1 MELRKNTL
9 ENMERLTTELNPD
22 KKADEI
28 VRDDL
33 NYICESL
40 ISEFHKLE
48 NNKVLIT
55 GGAGFLGYYL
65 VQSMLFNNKSLSE
78 DRKIE
83 LTVYDNFI
91 RGVPEWLTSL
101 ESDSW
106 LRIVKQDI
114 INPIPSN
121 ENGFDYIIHAASI
134 ASPIYYRKYP
144 LETMDA
150 NVVGLRNILE
160 NARIQNQNAQ
170 PVKGILFFSTSEIY
184 GDPDSEN
191 IPTPE
196 TYRGNVSCTGPRACY
211 DESKRYGETLCVTY
225 ARKFGLPVTIAR
237 PFNNYGPGLKITD
250 RRVIPDFMRDVLE
263 GKNIVMLSDG
273 SPSRTF
279 CYIAD
284 AIIGY
289 LKILVNGEPGE
300 PYNIGVSEPEI
311 SMKELANKIVGIAQ
325 KYSGY
330 RGEVV
335 HKKSSDSNYLVDNPN
350 RRCPVISKAK
360 TALGYNPKIGLDEGL
375 IRNYIWYK
383 ENKKAVEA

>member
-1 MELRKNTL
+1 MELRNHTL
-9 ENMERLTTELNPD
+9 ENMERLTSELNPS
-22 KKADEI
+22 KKAGEV

-33 NYICESL
+33 NYICKSL
-40 ISEFHKLE
+40 SSELHKLE
-48 NNKVLIT
+48 NQEVLIT

-65 VQSMLFNNKSLSE
+65 VQSILFNNKSLTD
-78 DRKIE
+78 DRKTEI
-83 LTVYDNFI
+83 TIYDNFI
-91 RGVPEWLTSL
+91 RGVPDWLTSL
-101 ESDSW
+101 ESENGLS
-106 LRIVKQDI
+106 IVKHDI
-114 INPIPSN
+114 IDPLPANK
-121 ENGFDYIIHAASI
+121 NGFDYIIHAASI

-150 NVVGLRNILE
+150 NVTGLRNILE
-160 NARIQNQNAQ
+160 GARIQNQGGK
-170 PVKGILFFSTSEIY
+170 PVKGILYFSTSEIY
-184 GDPDSEN
+184 GDPDPAN

-284 AIIGY
+284 AVTGY
-289 LKILVNGEPGE
+289 LKILINGEPGE
-300 PYNIGVSEPEI
+300 SYNIGVSEPEI
-311 SMKELANKIVGIAQ
+311 SMKELADMIVRIAQ

-330 RGEVV
+330 TGKVV
-335 HKKSSDSNYLVDNPN
+335 YKKSSDNNYLVDNPN

-360 TALGYNPKIGLDEGL
+360 TALGYNPEIGLEEGL